1 MSYDQQVLALENEW
15 RTAARWRGILRNYT
29 AADVVRLRGST
40 RIQYTLAE
48 MGARRLWHLLET
60 EPFIRSLGAMTGN
73 QAVEMVAAGLK
84 AIYVSGWQVAG
95 DANDSLQMYPDQS
108 LYSVSS
114 VPTLIKRINN
124 ALQRADQIHYL
135 QSVNMRGSAPDVG
148 NARRSVHGN
157 GNDGGRGTAAA
168 RGNGDARGNAAGSG
182 NETAFVPYWFAPLV
196 ADAEAG
202 FGGTLNVF
210 ELVKAM
216 IEAGTAGVHLEDQ
229 VSALKKC
236 GHMGGKVLVGVHE
249 FIPKLNAARLA
260 ADVLG
265 VPTLIIARTDAEG
278 AHLMHTINDPV
289 DEAFMTGERT
299 VEGYYAV
306 RGGIELAIAKG
317 RAYAPY
323 ADLVWCETNKPDLGE
338 AREFAQGIHEKFPGK
353 WLAYNCSPSF
363 NWKKHLDA
371 KTMLGF
377 QEKLGEL
384 GYKFQF
390 VTLAGFHTLNASMFQ
405 LAHEYSLEGMLAYS
419 RLQEQEFEMEH
430 AYGYKAVKHQ
440 SFVGAGYFDQVQ
452 AALTGD
458 AVSTKAL
465 AGSTEEAQF
474 QVTMPEH
481 VIH

>member
-1 MSYDQQVLALENEW
+1 MNNVVPKTMSYEQAVLALEKDWQTN
-15 RTAARWRGILRNYT
+15 ARWRNIQRTYT
-29 AADVVRLRGST
+29 ARDVVRLRGS
-40 RIQYTLAE
+40 IQIQHTLAE
-48 MGARRLWHLLET
+48 LGAKRLWNLLKNEK
-60 EPFIRSLGAMTGN
+60 FVRSLGAMSGN
-73 QAVEMVAAGLK
+73 QAVEMVAAGLQ

-124 ALQRADQIHYL
+124 ALQRADQIHHMDAL
-135 QSVNMRGSAPDVG
+135 NAHHSVQ
-148 NARRSVHGN
+148 
-157 GNDGGRGTAAA
+157 DGA
-168 RGNGDARGNAAGSG
+168 NGNAAPS
-182 NETAFVPYWFAPLV
+182 VPYWFAPLV

-216 IEAGTAGVHLEDQ
+216 IEAGAAGVHLEDQ

-260 ADVLG
+260 ADVMG
-265 VPTLIIARTDAEG
+265 VPTILIARTDAEG

-289 DEAFMTGERT
+289 DEKFMTGERT
-299 VEGYYAV
+299 VEGYYHV

-363 NWKKHLDA
+363 NWKKHLDE
-371 KTMLGF
+371 KTMLTF

-390 VTLAGFHTLNASMFQ
+390 VTLAGFHTLNASMFE
-405 LAHEYSLEGMLAYS
+405 LAHTYNLEGMLAYS
-419 RLQEQEFEMEH
+419 RLQEKEFEMEFE
-430 AYGYKAVKHQ
+430 YGYKAVKHQ
-440 SFVGAGYFDQVQ
+440 SFVGAGYFDEVQ
-452 AALTGD
+452 TALTGE
-458 AVSTKAL
+458 AVSTKAME
-465 AGSTEEAQF
+465 GSTEEEQF
-474 QVTMPEH
+474 RVEAPEH
-481 VIH
+481 VIN

>member
-1 MSYDQQVLALENEW
+1 MSYEQSVLALERDWQTN
-15 RTAARWRGILRNYT
+15 ARWRNIQRTYT
-29 AADVVRLRGST
+29 ASEVVRLRGS
-40 RIQYTLAE
+40 IQIQHTLAE
-48 MGARRLWHLLET
+48 MGAARLWKLLET
-60 EPFIRSLGAMTGN
+60 EPFVRSLGALSGN
-73 QAVEMVAAGLK
+73 QAVEIVAAGLQ

-114 VPTLIKRINN
+114 VPTLVKRINN
-124 ALQRADQIHYL
+124 ALLRADQIHHL
-135 QSVNMRGSAPDVG
+135 NSDSD
-148 NARRSVHGN
+148 
-157 GNDGGRGTAAA
+157 T
-168 RGNGDARGNAAGSG
+168 
-182 NETAFVPYWFAPLV
+182 YWFAPLV

-260 ADVLG
+260 ADVMG
-265 VPTLIIARTDAEG
+265 VPTVIIARTDAEG
-278 AHLMHTINDPV
+278 AHLMHTINDPI
-289 DEAFMTGERT
+289 DEEFATGERT
-299 VEGYYAV
+299 VEGYYQV

-363 NWKKHLDA
+363 NWKKHLDER
-371 KTMLGF
+371 TLLTF

-390 VTLAGFHTLNASMFQ
+390 VTLAGFHTLNASMFE
-405 LAHEYSLEGMLAYS
+405 LAHNYNLEGMLAYS
-419 RLQEQEFEMEH
+419 RLQEKEFEMEFE
-430 AYGYKAVKHQ
+430 YGYKAVKHQ
-440 SFVGAGYFDQVQ
+440 SFVGAGYFDEVQ
-452 AALTGD
+452 TALTGE

-465 AGSTEEAQF
+465 TGSTEEAQF
-474 QVTMPEH
+474 QIQAPEH
-481 VIH
+481 VIN

>member
-1 MSYDQQVLALENEW
+1 MSYEQSVLALERDWQTN
-15 RTAARWRGILRNYT
+15 ARWRNIQRTYT
-29 AADVVRLRGST
+29 ASEVVRLRGS
-40 RIQYTLAE
+40 IQIQHTLAE
-48 MGARRLWHLLET
+48 MGAARLWKLLET
-60 EPFIRSLGAMTGN
+60 EPFVRSLGALSGN
-73 QAVEMVAAGLK
+73 QAVEIVAAGLQ

-124 ALQRADQIHYL
+124 ALLRADQIHH
-135 QSVNMRGSAPDVG
+135 MK
-148 NARRSVHGN
+148 
-157 GNDGGRGTAAA
+157 
-168 RGNGDARGNAAGSG
+168 GDDS
-182 NETAFVPYWFAPLV
+182 TYWFAPLV

-260 ADVLG
+260 ADVMG
-265 VPTLIIARTDAEG
+265 VPTVIIARTDAEG
-278 AHLMHTINDPV
+278 AHLMHTINDPI
-289 DEAFMTGERT
+289 DEEFATGERT
-299 VEGYYAV
+299 VEGYYQV

-363 NWKKHLDA
+363 NWKKHLDER
-371 KTMLGF
+371 TLLTF

-390 VTLAGFHTLNASMFQ
+390 VTLAGFHTLNASMFE
-405 LAHEYSLEGMLAYS
+405 LAHNYNLEGMLAYS
-419 RLQEQEFEMEH
+419 RLQEKEFEMEFE
-430 AYGYKAVKHQ
+430 YGYKAVKHQ
-440 SFVGAGYFDQVQ
+440 SFVGAGYFDEVQ
-452 AALTGD
+452 TALTGE

-465 AGSTEEAQF
+465 TGSTEEAQF
-474 QVTMPEH
+474 QIQAPEH
-481 VIH
+481 VIN

>member
-1 MSYDQQVLALENEW
+1 MSYEQQILALENEW
-15 RTAARWRGILRNYT
+15 KTQPRWNGITRNFTATEVIH
-29 AADVVRLRGST
+29 LRGSV
-40 RIQYTLAE
+40 RIQHTLAE

-60 EPFIRSLGAMTGN
+60 EPFVRSLGAMSGN

-95 DANDSLQMYPDQS
+95 DANDSLEMYPDQS

-124 ALQRADQIHYL
+124 ALLRADQIHYM
-135 QSVNMRGSAPDVG
+135 Q
-148 NARRSVHGN
+148 
-157 GNDGGRGTAAA
+157 
-168 RGNGDARGNAAGSG
+168 GDDER
-182 NETAFVPYWFAPLV
+182 YWFAPLV

-202 FGGTLNVF
+202 FGGTLNTF
-210 ELVKAM
+210 ELVKHM

-229 VSALKKC
+229 VASLKKC

-260 ADVLG
+260 ADVMG
-265 VPTLIIARTDAEG
+265 VPVVVIARTDAEG
-278 AHLMHTINDPV
+278 AHLMHTVNDPV

-299 VEGYYAV
+299 MEGYYVV

-338 AREFAQGIHEKFPGK
+338 AREFAEGIHEKFPGK

-363 NWKKHLDA
+363 NWKKHLDER
-371 KTMLGF
+371 TMLTF
-377 QEKLGEL
+377 QEKLGEM

-390 VTLAGFHTLNASMFQ
+390 VTLAGFHTLNASMFD
-405 LAHEYSLEGMLAYS
+405 LAHNYNLEGMLAYS
-419 RLQEQEFEMEH
+419 RLQEKEFEMEYE
-430 AYGYKAVKHQ
+430 YGYKAVKHQ

-452 AALTGD
+452 TALTGE

-465 AGSTEEAQF
+465 TGSTEEAQF
-474 QVTMPEH
+474 QVKMPEH
-481 VIH
+481 VIN